1 MEKILTFDK
10 HGRLYLPEEIR
21 KYLQFKTFIARFQ
34 GEGLYLHPIEEDPI
48 ESLSKLGKDKLK
60 RKSIIQLKKEARAEI
75 EENATKNIRRY

>member
-10 HGRLYLPEEIR
+10 QGRLYLPEELR

-34 GEGLYLHPIEEDPI
+34 GKGLYLQPIEEDPI

-60 RKSIIQLKKEARAEI
+60 GKPITQLKKEARAEI
-75 EENATKNIRRY
+75 EKNATKNIRGY